1 MIIQDSEK
9 AYIHWL
15 YQAVGMGNRK
25 FLEMLGQISSPKEIY
40 EMAAKGLL
48 EEKISGKYKQKAKQ
62 MQEAALH
69 YDVRAE
75 YEKMTDRGIFLVTV
89 KEENYPRRLAAIPD
103 APYALYYAGRM
114 PQNSG
119 KSIALI
125 GARNCSEYGKIMAKQ
140 FGDTLARAGVQVISG
155 MARGI
160 DGIGQQAALDAGG
173 YSLGVLGSGVDICY
187 PQENRGLYERLL
199 MQGGICSEYPPGMEP
214 RAALFPP
221 RNRIISGLCD
231 GVLVVEAKE
240 RSGTLITV
248 DMALEQGREV
258 YALPGRI
265 TDPLSAGCNKLIKQ
279 GAELVISPQEIL
291 CGLKVDY
298 RKEQSGVQM
307 KLPVLDGTQGRL
319 LQLLD
324 FQPKSMDLLQ
334 RAYADAYGR
343 DITIPELCRELV
355 QLCALEYAGRIGGN
369 YYVRTGKGME

>member
-1 MIIQDSEK
+1 MTVQGTEK

-15 YQAVGMGNRK
+15 CQAVGRGNRK
-25 FLEMLGQISSPKEIY
+25 LLEMFDQTSSPREIY
-40 EMAAKGLL
+40 ELAAKGLL
-48 EEKISGKYKQKAKQ
+48 EEKISGKYKRKAKQ
-62 MQEAALH
+62 IQEAALRF
-69 YDVRAE
+69 DVQSE
-75 YEKMTDRGIFLVTV
+75 YEKMTDRGIFLLTV
-89 KEENYPRRLAAIPD
+89 KEADYPRKLAAIPD
-103 APYALYYAGRM
+103 APYALYYAGKM
-114 PQNSG
+114 PQHSG

-125 GARNCSEYGKIMAKQ
+125 GARNCSEYGKIMAKL
-140 FGDTLARAGVQVISG
+140 FGEALARAGVQVVSG

-187 PQENRGLYERLL
+187 PPENRELYERLL
-199 MQGGICSEYPPGMEP
+199 AQGGICSEYPPGIEP
-214 RAALFPP
+214 RAELFPP

-231 GVLVVEAKE
+231 GVLVIEAKE

-265 TDPLSAGCNKLIKQ
+265 TDPLSSGCNRLIRQ
-279 GAELVISPQEIL
+279 GAELVISPQEVL
-291 CGLKVDY
+291 QGLHVDY
-298 RKEQSGVQM
+298 CEESFGVHR
-307 KLPVLDGTQGRL
+307 KLPVLEQVQGQL

-343 DITIPELCRELV
+343 AISIPELCRELLR
-355 QLCALEYAGRIGGN
+355 LCALEYAGRVGAN